1 MINFLS
7 LAIFMLE
14 MLKLSID
21 AFNACEKR
29 ECIKEDDSNVKDR
42 VFCKKKIHVFDSFQ
56 LFLDEL
62 GKNAS
67 QFTLS
72 CFYTNASNI

>member
-1 MINFLS
+1 MSKTEFS
-7 LAIFMLE
+7 
-14 MLKLSID
+14 
-21 AFNACEKR
+21 
-29 ECIKEDDSNVKDR
+29 V
-42 VFCKKKIHVFDSFQ
+42 KKKQHVFDSFQ

-72 CFYTNASNI
+72 CFYTNASNIWDV